1 MRPKERRESGQ
12 KDLFKARLDQIVDLD
27 HALAKL
33 ARTIDWRLLEDRFG
47 AVYDDDPGRPPL
59 PTRLMAGL
67 AILCQRAAESP
78 HFGACNFPQL
88 AGLVISR
95 LRDQRLHSLVVDRDA
110 LRALE
115 RKTAG

>member
-1 MRPKERRESGQ
+1 MMAYPPT
-12 KDLFKARLDQIVDLD
+12 FKA
-27 HALAKL
+27 
-33 ARTIDWRLLEDRFG
+33 
-47 AVYDDDPGRPPL
+47 
-59 PTRLMAGL
+59 
-67 AILCQRAAESP
+67 CQRAAESP